1 MTKQQE
7 EHPPAQRYPDS
18 DDFPSGPDIG
28 GRLPDITLADQNGDF
43 VNIESARGDGQALV
57 VFHRSVR
64 W

>member
-28 GRLPDITLADQNGDF
+28 GRLPDITLADQKSMRNALGLNGAIF
-43 VNIESARGDGQALV
+43 
-57 VFHRSVR
+57 
-64 W
+64 